1 MNYSDPAINPASLKR
16 QAALEKQLRELARQE
31 ISLEEFM
38 FASEEGNQ
46 YIAALIDRQ
55 MKAQAKTL
63 LQRSARDEEV
73 GKKVDLFGIEN
84 TDPLSLVEQDLN
96 PELDVKTLLILKS
109 LIQAQDQADDVL
121 KKVLQT
127 YADVSLADDA
137 LAYLEKISDDEQ
149 IRQVK
154 EARAKLNEN
163 FEREITAGKNIAI
176 EARTFAQAG
185 LGNPTAL
192 RDLYREI
199 TGNPRTPNKLFE
211 ELSAQFDFEKL
222 KNVIKFLLHA
232 LGRDLKA
239 KGPSIS
245 RALLYQLMT
254 ETRSLQ
260 AILGVYLFF
269 KGRMSLL
276 YRGFDEQDLY
286 YPKQLT
292 FELMAKLFMA
302 LLDDR
307 YPSPVKVI
315 KLAEKLGVSEEIIA
329 QILVFTQ
336 FRDAVR
342 NVAPKLYRN
351 VQHKQEL
358 LNAYMDALEE
368 LEEALEQD
376 DDENQ
381 KGDK

>member
-63 LQRSARDEEV
+63 LQRSAKDEEV
-73 GKKVDLFGIEN
+73 GKKVDLFGVEN
-84 TDPLSLVEQDLN
+84 TDPLSLVDQDLN

-127 YADVSLADDA
+127 YGDVSLADDA

-154 EARAKLNEN
+154 EARTKLNEN
-163 FEREITAGKNIAI
+163 FGREIAAGKNIAL

-211 ELSAQFDFEKL
+211 ELSAQFDFNKL
-222 KNVIKFLLHA
+222 KEVIKFLLHA

-302 LLDDR
+302 LIDDR
-307 YPSPVKVI
+307 YPSAVKVI
-315 KLAEKLGVSEEIIA
+315 KLAEKLGVSQEIIA

-342 NVAPKLYRN
+342 NVAPKLYRS

-376 DDENQ
+376 DDEQ
-381 KGDK
+381 KEDK

>member
-376 DDENQ
+376 DENQ